1 VLQALAQSGLSPH
14 RLVLEIAESLLQEN
28 PNTLAILRQLRQL
41 GVRIAMDGFG
51 TGRCSLSGL
60 RAFPFDKIKIDKAFI
75 ADVDRSEES
84 RAIAQAVIA
93 LGTNLGMATVAE
105 GIEEFEQLNRVRSW
119 GCTYGQGFLLGPPM
133 TADNIRDFI
142 LARAPGVQTPHVPAT
157 PASVNPECGES
168 GEPPA
173 SSQAA

>member
-1 VLQALAQSGLSPH
+1 
-14 RLVLEIAESLLQEN
+14 
-28 PNTLAILRQLRQL
+28 
-41 GVRIAMDGFG
+41 MDGFG
-51 TGRCSLSGL
+51 TGHCSLSGL

-75 ADVDRSEES
+75 AEVERSEES

-105 GIEEFEQLNRVRSW
+105 GIEEFDQLSRLRSW
-119 GCTYGQGFLLGPPM
+119 GCKYGQGFLLGPPM
-133 TADNIRDFI
+133 TADSIRDFVV
-142 LARAPGVQTPHVPAT
+142 ARGPGTQAPHVPTA
-157 PASVNPECGES
+157 PAPLNPKSGGT

>member
-1 VLQALAQSGLSPH
+1 MTVVALVVVLGVVAWTLPAQLAYRYAGGALAP
-14 RLVLEIAESLLQEN
+14 LVLRDLDGTIWHGHA
-28 PNTLAILRQLRQL
+28 A
-41 GVRIAMDGFG
+41 GVD
-51 TGRCSLSGL
+51 
-60 RAFPFDKIKIDKAFI
+60 
-75 ADVDRSEES
+75 
-84 RAIAQAVIA
+84 A

-119 GCTYGQGFLLGPPM
+119 GCKYGQGFLLGPPM

>member
-1 VLQALAQSGLSPH
+1 
-14 RLVLEIAESLLQEN
+14 
-28 PNTLAILRQLRQL
+28 
-41 GVRIAMDGFG
+41 VRIAMDGFG